1 MAQLSPAPG
10 KLEANGKGI
19 IPTEL
24 LQDECIT
31 TGKIEAAAITTAKQ
45 SAAGKLKRAKSNKL
59 DTNVQHEAAG
69 ILYTTTAITITKVV
83 AYLTTVLLAG
93 DLKLDVGI
101 NGDDDAIVNAAAL
114 SDKANDSVQVLT
126 IASGAVAAGKM
137 VTASIETASGD
148 ASQTILVAIEYYENE

>member
-1 MAQLSPAPG
+1 MAQLDPAPG
-10 KLEANGKGI
+10 KLAADGKEI
-19 IPTEL
+19 IPTAL
-24 LQDECIT
+24 LQDEAVT
-31 TGKIEAAAITTAKQ
+31 AAKQ
-45 SAAGKLKRAKSNKL
+45 SAAGKIKRAKSNKL

-69 ILYTTTAITITKVV
+69 ILYTTTAITITKVI

-93 DLKLDVGI
+93 NLKLDVGI
-101 NGDDDAIVNAAAL
+101 NGDDDAIVDAAAL

-137 VTASIETASGD
+137 VTASVETASGD